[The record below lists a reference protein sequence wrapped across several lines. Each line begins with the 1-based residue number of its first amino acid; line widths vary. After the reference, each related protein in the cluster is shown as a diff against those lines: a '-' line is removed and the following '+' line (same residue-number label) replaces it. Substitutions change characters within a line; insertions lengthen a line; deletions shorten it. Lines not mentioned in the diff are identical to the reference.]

1 MSLSLFTHNRLK
13 QFLILVFTF
22 LAVLPAG
29 AQTPFLMP
37 DYRPDVI
44 INGSPLKFPWTGGVN
59 SPVVNQIDLNGDGFQ
74 DILLFDRVGNRIST
88 FLNDGIALQSSFSFA
103 PEYLSLFPPLHDWV
117 KTADYDCDGDMDL
130 FTYTNAAIGVFRND
144 FTTGAGLQFTPVT
157 SQLNSLYD
165 TLVAAIFVSQVNLPA
180 FADVDGDSDMDIIAF
195 TNSGNYLEF
204 HKNYSFDSTGICDG
218 FNFKL
223 QPECWGK
230 FQLSG
235 LSNVGLLNQNCT
247 VSRFAG
253 NRHSGSVLAPLD
265 QGCDGDI
272 DLLNGDILGENML
285 FLENGGTPDS
295 AWITSQDSA
304 FPSYDISLLMQN
316 LPGPYYLDIDNDGNK
331 DLIIAPFA
339 TVGEDYYNMHLY
351 RNTTD
356 NCTNIFERTNRR
368 FLAEDMIDVGTAA
381 SVAFTDVDADGLM
394 DIIAGN
400 DLYYNPD
407 PLLSVSRLAFFRN
420 TGTAVLPEYTLISDD
435 WLNTSSLQAI
445 GLFPA
450 FGDVD
455 ADGDTDLLLGNADGK
470 LIYYSNSAGSGNPLT
485 LSLSQPVYQGIDVG
499 NNSTPQIIDVDGD
512 GLVDLLIGERAG
524 NLNYYRNTGTASAPV
539 FSLTSAQF
547 GNVSVLQAGAI
558 AGYSIPLLFDSA
570 GTYQLLVGS
579 ESGSIY
585 QFTNI
590 DGNLQGSFTLVDSVY
605 QGIREL
611 RRVTLAM
618 SDVDADGKFDLLTGC
633 NAGGMRLYTQDAA
646 SSLPEPDVVSF
657 MLFPNPA
664 NGTVW
669 IRMNNTPDTGGY
681 PIRSVKIFD
690 ISGRECMHATVDNV
704 FASFDITGLHEGI
717 YLVKVLMKDKA
728 FVQKLVIRH

>member
-13 QFLILVFTF
+13 QFLILV
-22 LAVLPAG
+22 LAVLAMSPAG

-37 DYRPDVI
+37 DYRPEVI

-59 SPVVNQIDLNGDGFQ
+59 SPVVNQIDLNGDGYM

-88 FLNDGIALQSSFSFA
+88 FLNDGIALQSSYSFA
-103 PEYLSLFPPLHDWV
+103 PEYHALFPPLHDWV

-144 FTTGAGLQFTPVT
+144 YTSGSGLLFTPVT
-157 SQLNSLYD
+157 SQLTSIYD
-165 TLVAAIFVSQVNLPA
+165 TLVSNIFVSQVNLPA
-180 FADVDGDSDMDIIAF
+180 FVDVDGDSDMDIIAF
-195 TNSGNYLEF
+195 TNSGNYLEY
-204 HKNYSFDSTGICDG
+204 HKNYSFDSTGLCGG

-265 QGCDGDI
+265 QGCDGDV

-285 FLENGGTPDS
+285 YLENGGTADS

-304 FPSYDISLLMQN
+304 FPSYDISLQMQN

-356 NCTNIFERTNRR
+356 NCTNVFERTNRR

-381 SVAFTDVDADGLM
+381 SVAFADVDADGLM
-394 DIIAGN
+394 DIVSGN

-407 PLLSVSRLAFFRN
+407 PILSVSRLAYFRN
-420 TGTAVLPEYTLISDD
+420 TGSAAQPEYTLISDD

-450 FGDVD
+450 FGDM
-455 ADGDTDLLLGNADGK
+455 DGDGDVDLLLGNADGK
-470 LIYYSNSAGSGNPLT
+470 LIYYSNTAGSGNPMT
-485 LSLSQPVYQGIDVG
+485 LSLSQPVFQGIDVG
-499 NNSTPQIIDVDGD
+499 NNSSPQIIDVDRD

-547 GNVSVLQAGAI
+547 GNVSVLQPGAI
-558 AGYSIPLLFDSA
+558 AGYSVPLLFDSA

-618 SDVDADGKFDLLTGC
+618 TDVDADGKFDLLTGC

-646 SSLPEPDVVSF
+646 SSLSEPDAASF
-657 MLFPNPA
+657 LLFPNPA
-664 NGTVW
+664 TGTVW
-669 IRMNNTPDTGGY
+669 IRMNTPAGNASRT
-681 PIRSVKIFD
+681 VKIFD
-690 ISGRECMHATVDNV
+690 ITGRECLNATMDNV
-704 FASFDITGLHEGI
+704 FASFDITGLKEGI
-717 YLVKVLMKDKA
+717 YIVKVMNKQKA